1 MSSQNQSDNHPGSSR
16 DRDPPQVLVPED
28 MKWLMYH
35 GLLSNDASNCGPG
48 FIRGDRQALRDNF
61 VCSSYSNRRVFC
73 EHSTPETIDIPRY
86 LYSCA
91 TLEYLGLS
99 AKAAAYCGARYALAV
114 ADGRPRCDGEDATP
128 FIAFAKD
135 YLRKPSSGV
144 LISLQ
149 LPESLITK
157 LDKAELGHSE
167 EDDTWAKFV
176 WSCRSQADGFKLLP
190 HAEQLTSNHL
200 LKKQLIVGHMSGCSS
215 REILEME
222 SYRDISKEH
231 LFCMPHSGMVGMQY
245 FFSEWPTASH
255 SGFEE
260 KLVICE
266 KTS

>member
-1 MSSQNQSDNHPGSSR
+1 MTLLSFQYEEKSSSTTTTRVTQQQNMSSQNQSDNHPGSSR

-135 YLRKPSSGV
+135 YLRKRRARLEQPA
-144 LISLQ
+144 Q
-149 LPESLITK
+149 E
-157 LDKAELGHSE
+157 DKRRVMR
-167 EDDTWAKFV
+167 K
-176 WSCRSQADGFKLLP
+176 
-190 HAEQLTSNHL
+190 
-200 LKKQLIVGHMSGCSS
+200 IGCSKELIKAIMTFESAS
-215 REILEME
+215 RRCIG
-222 SYRDISKEH
+222 SWIRWT
-231 LFCMPHSGMVGMQY
+231 CVGR
-245 FFSEWPTASH
+245 
-255 SGFEE
+255 
-260 KLVICE
+260 L
-266 KTS
+266 